1 MKIKDIMTKKVIF
14 VSPYTSIS
22 EAAELMEKHRIHGLP
37 VIDNKKVV
45 GIITET
51 DFFVRDSSNF
61 HIPSY
66 IDFIKNSKAKKYI
79 KNNDKNKIK
88 IKIKIKKFINT
99 KVKDIMTNKCVTVDS
114 NILVKKILEIIKK
127 TKFQIFPVVDK
138 NKNLKGI
145 ISLSD
150 IIKLFKI

>member
-1 MKIKDIMTKKVIF
+1 MCIKDIMTKKVIF
-14 VSPYTSIS
+14 VSPDTSIS

-66 IDFIKNSKAKKYI
+66 IDFIKNSKTKKYI
-79 KNNDKNKIK
+79 KNNDEN
-88 IKIKIKKFINT
+88 KIKIKKFINT
-99 KVKDIMTNKCVTVDS
+99 KVKDIMTNKCVTIDS
-114 NILVKKILEIIKK
+114 NILVKKFLEIIKK

-138 NKNLKGI
+138 NKNLLGI
-145 ISLSD
+145 IALSD

>member
-14 VSPYTSIS
+14 VSPDTSIS

-66 IDFIKNSKAKKYI
+66 IDFIKNSKTKKYI
-79 KNNDKNKIK
+79 KNNDEN
-88 IKIKIKKFINT
+88 KIKIKKFINT
-99 KVKDIMTNKCVTVDS
+99 KVKDIMTNKCVTIDS
-114 NILVKKILEIIKK
+114 NILVKKFLEIIKK

-138 NKNLKGI
+138 NKNLLGI
-145 ISLSD
+145 IALSD

>member
-1 MKIKDIMTKKVIF
+1 MRIKDIMTKKVIF
-14 VSPYTSIS
+14 VSLNTSIS

-37 VIDNKKVV
+37 VVDNKKVV

-79 KNNDKNKIK
+79 KNNNQD
-88 IKIKIKKFINT
+88 KIKIKKFINT
-99 KVKDIMTNKCVTVDS
+99 KVKDIMTSNCVIVDS
-114 NILVKKILEIIKK
+114 NMLIKEFLEIIKK
-127 TKFQIFPVVDK
+127 TKLQIFPVVDK
-138 NKNLKGI
+138 NKNLSGI
-145 ISLSD
+145 IALSD

>member
-1 MKIKDIMTKKVIF
+1 MTKKVIF
-14 VSPYTSIS
+14 VSLNTSIS

-37 VIDNKKVV
+37 VVDNKKVV

-79 KNNDKNKIK
+79 KNNNQD
-88 IKIKIKKFINT
+88 KIKIKKFINT
-99 KVKDIMTNKCVTVDS
+99 KVKDIMTSNCVIVDS
-114 NILVKKILEIIKK
+114 NMLIKEFLEIIKK
-127 TKFQIFPVVDK
+127 TKLQIFPVVDK
-138 NKNLKGI
+138 NKNLSGI
-145 ISLSD
+145 IALSD

>member
-1 MKIKDIMTKKVIF
+1 MTKKVIF

-22 EAAELMEKHRIHGLP
+22 KAAELMEKHRIHGVP

-66 IDFIKNSKAKKYI
+66 IDFIKNSKTKKYI
-79 KNNDKNKIK
+79 KNNDEN
-88 IKIKIKKFINT
+88 KIKIKKFINT
-99 KVKDIMTNKCVTVDS
+99 KVKDIMTNKCVTIDS
-114 NILVKKILEIIKK
+114 NILVKKFLEIIKK

-138 NKNLKGI
+138 NKNLLGI
-145 ISLSD
+145 IALSD

>member
-14 VSPYTSIS
+14 VFPDTSIS
-22 EAAELMEKHRIHGLP
+22 KAAELMEKHRIHGLP

-79 KNNDKNKIK
+79 KSNDEN
-88 IKIKIKKFINT
+88 KIKIKKFINT
-99 KVKDIMTNKCVTVDS
+99 KAKDIMTNKCVTIDS
-114 NILVKKILEIIKK
+114 NILVKKFLEIIKK

-138 NKNLKGI
+138 NKNLLGI
-145 ISLSD
+145 IALSD

>member
-1 MKIKDIMTKKVIF
+1 MRIKDIMTKKVIF
-14 VSPYTSIS
+14 VSPETSIS

-37 VIDNKKVV
+37 VVDNKKVV

-79 KNNDKNKIK
+79 KNNDQN
-88 IKIKIKKFINT
+88 KIKIKKFINT
-99 KVKDIMTNKCVTVDS
+99 KVKDIMTNKCVTADS
-114 NILVKKILEIIKK
+114 NMLIKELFKIIKK